1 MPMARILRVPEET
14 ARADVRPVYESTR
27 RRYGAVPMP
36 VTVAAAVSICREKM
50 STTWSQTTCR
60 RPRTLSE
67 GSACASPLLASA
79 RFSRSSD
86 SSW

>member
-1 MPMARILRVPEET
+1 MPMVRILRVPEET

-50 STTWSQTTCR
+50 STTW
-60 RPRTLSE
+60 
-67 GSACASPLLASA
+67 
-79 RFSRSSD
+79 
-86 SSW
+86 